1 MDVNVRGML
10 ELTMGVRLGRKVGH
24 AHRWWGRERK
34 GWGGCQ
40 RSPSHCTYSPC
51 AESSGVSDEVRAHLG
66 CGSGVSLF
74 LRTLDLNSALLLLPH
89 KKTSHLLNCFFS
101 TDWGDPMFL
110 TGTAKHAKKD
120 SRHLR
125 DVESPFSRKKQQH
138 QNFSY
143 NNSTQ
148 VSTIL
153 IPCDPHGNRKQ
164 PLPSPSLTNGE
175 TEAGTAKSFLPPR
188 AHSEM
193 VCQRGPTPRSSIPT
207 GS

>member
-1 MDVNVRGML
+1 MVRQACQGDRCEWDAEVGEEFDGLGQNEGHMDVNVRGML

-101 TDWGDPMFL
+101 TDWGDPC
-110 TGTAKHAKKD
+110 
-120 SRHLR
+120 
-125 DVESPFSRKKQQH
+125 FSQALPNTQRK
-138 QNFSY
+138 
-143 NNSTQ
+143 T
-148 VSTIL
+148 
-153 IPCDPHGNRKQ
+153 
-164 PLPSPSLTNGE
+164 
-175 TEAGTAKSFLPPR
+175 AGT
-188 AHSEM
+188 
-193 VCQRGPTPRSSIPT
+193 
-207 GS
+207 